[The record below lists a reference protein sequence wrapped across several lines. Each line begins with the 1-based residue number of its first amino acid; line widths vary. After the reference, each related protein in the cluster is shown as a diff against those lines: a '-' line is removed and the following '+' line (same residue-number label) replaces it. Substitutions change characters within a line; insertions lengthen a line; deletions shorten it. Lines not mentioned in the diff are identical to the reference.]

1 MNYLLICDIIF
12 YHLIPY
18 IVCKQ
23 YEMCGCVSLCE
34 SPGVVVAAAFLSRY
48 MVFRS

>member
-23 YEMCGCVSLCE
+23 YKMCGCVSLCE
-34 SPGVVVAAAFLSRY
+34 SPGGDQINELSLKACKN
-48 MVFRS
+48 